1 MKQEKQAKSQNNQ
14 NQRQAVA
21 LLHQAQILKAAERLF
36 AEKGFH
42 QTAIADIST
51 ASGYSRRTICANFE
65 SKTTFHT
72 ALAVVGDCVQ
82 ALPYNEPKAKEEA

>member
-14 NQRQAVA
+14 KQAVA

-72 ALAVVGDCVQ
+72 ALAVVGDCAQ
-82 ALPYNEPKAKEEA
+82 ALTYNEPKAKEEA